1 MDHQRVLRTSRRAK
15 NAAGLHDTMR
25 EGLQLGMIV
34 GAVTWSWLA
43 GFDFVT
49 GAPFRTFHLL
59 GGVAG
64 FTMVHF
70 ALCITYGVVIMSAVH
85 GALRE
90 PTLIFALIFSS
101 ILFYAAFG
109 MVTAMFANGPLGQ
122 DAWGKF
128 FAGNVVAGVVTYVF
142 VDRRHSLSGLYHDAE
157 AHLKD

>member
-1 MDHQRVLRTSRRAK
+1 MLRASRRAE

-25 EGLQLGMIV
+25 EGVQLGMIV
-34 GAVTWSWLA
+34 GAVTWLWLA
-43 GFDFVT
+43 GFDLFG

-64 FTMVHF
+64 FTLVHF
-70 ALCITYGVVIMSAVH
+70 ALCITYGLVIMSAVH
-85 GALRE
+85 GALKE
-90 PTLIFALIFSS
+90 PTLMFALIFSS

-128 FAGNVVAGVVTYVF
+128 FAGNVVAGIVTYAF
-142 VDRRHSLSGLYHDAE
+142 VNRGHSLSGLYHNAE